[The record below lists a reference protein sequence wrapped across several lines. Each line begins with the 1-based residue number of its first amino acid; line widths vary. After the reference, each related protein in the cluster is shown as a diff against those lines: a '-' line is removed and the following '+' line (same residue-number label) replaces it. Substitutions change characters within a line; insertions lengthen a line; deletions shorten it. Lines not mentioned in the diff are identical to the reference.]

1 MTRAHRAPEF
11 RTSATIAAAGVLLA
25 LSACNGDDTVASAS
39 GLSATA
45 SDSDTETDTDTTTD
59 TTGTATAGTTTG
71 STTETSTSETT
82 GPTTGAPTTDSD
94 SDPTTSTSDAT
105 TEPTT
110 DSDSDSTTGTTG
122 DVDSA
127 LCVNLGNAAGI
138 AELNEAFVGAVLVD
152 SRINGYFLNNTVDG
166 ANLITCLNSQIA
178 DEVGCAGVTY
188 DCADML
194 TAHAGMGISTVDF
207 DDFAEDY
214 SAALDAH
221 QQSYPALTDQDKADV
236 LAALAAMAA
245 DIVEDPGSDQT
256 IYQRVGRK
264 PAIRDV
270 VGLIGETDSLLDLV
284 SKDFTI
290 NGFFLASDFVRLNT
304 CFTRQ
309 LAGLDGPVLY
319 GGEVDPP
326 AADIEPGVAL
336 DNPCAAMK
344 AGHEGLTDPNEGD
357 SPIRYEDF
365 VSLLTDLSAAM
376 GAAGWAQADQDA
388 VMAAMSPLCP
398 EIVGDPNECPGN
410 AQTILVKKSNLALD
424 IPDDAYD
431 GSLASMA
438 CVDLTV
444 IDDGINFVSLLDE
457 LEVAIA
463 HPEVGDLVIKV
474 QAPSGL
480 VSTAMSRPGLAEA
493 MDDGEGNGGD
503 KSILKANFPVT
514 FRDGGLVDAE
524 QMGIGNVVCQDDGL
538 CDYYPNPDSGEGTDF
553 ADFLGEESK
562 GTWRICFGDAE
573 PGGMGSVDEVS
584 LVISKVKFQPKP

>member
-1 MTRAHRAPEF
+1 MTRAHRAPDF
-11 RTSATIAAAGVLLA
+11 RTSAMIAAAGALLA
-25 LSACNGDDTVASAS
+25 LSGCNGDDTVSSAS
-39 GLSATA
+39 GLSATS
-45 SDSDTETDTDTTTD
+45 SDSDTETDTDTGTTTA
-59 TTGTATAGTTTG
+59 TTGTATQGTTG
-71 STTETSTSETT
+71 STSETSTSETT
-82 GPTTGAPTTDSD
+82 GPTTDTATTDSD
-94 SDPTTSTSDAT
+94 SDPTTT
-105 TEPTT
+105 TDTATT
-110 DSDSDSTTGTTG
+110 DSDTDPTTGTTG
-122 DVDSA
+122 EVDSA
-127 LCVNLGNAAGI
+127 LCVNLGNIAGI
-138 AELNEAFVGAVLVD
+138 GELNEAFVGAVLVD

-166 ANLITCLNSQIA
+166 ANLVTCLNSQIA
-178 DEVGCAGVTY
+178 DEVGCADVSY
-188 DCADML
+188 DCADMH

-207 DDFAEDY
+207 ADFAEDY
-214 SAALDAH
+214 GAALDAH
-221 QQSYPALTDQDKADV
+221 QQSYPGLTDQDKADV

-245 DIVEDPGSDQT
+245 DIVEDPANDQT

-290 NGFFLASDFVRLNT
+290 NGFFLASDFERLNT

-326 AADIEPGVAL
+326 AAEIEPGVAL

-357 SPIRYEDF
+357 SPISYEDF

-376 GAAGWAQADQDA
+376 GAAGWTQADQDA
-388 VMAAMSPLCP
+388 VMAEMSPLCA

-410 AQTILVKKSNLALD
+410 AQTILVKKANLGLD
-424 IPDDAYD
+424 IADDAYD

-444 IDDGINFVSLLDE
+444 IDDGINYVSLIDE

-463 HPEVGDLVIKV
+463 HSEVGDLVIKV

-514 FRDGGLVDAE
+514 FRDAGLVDAE
-524 QMGIGNVVCQDDGL
+524 LMGIGNVVCQDDGL
-538 CDYYPNPDSGEGTDF
+538 CDYHPNPDSGEGTNF
-553 ADFLGEESK
+553 ADFIGEESK
-562 GTWRICFGDAE
+562 GTWRVCFGDAE